1 GRPTSAMTGII
12 VEASLLNFQ
21 SVTALHRTFN
31 SAVFRIQTAPESQE
45 PFLRYWPVKQQ
56 ALNQN

>member
-1 GRPTSAMTGII
+1 MTGII